1 MKQHNKR
8 DENEIIEE
16 IEQANEQELEAIEKE
31 REDREHSEKKQKA
44 KKKTREQQL
53 SEDLDDAKDK
63 MLRVMAEYDNYR
75 KRTDREK
82 QSAVSLGTALAVE
95 RILPVLDTLEM
106 AASAETAD
114 TDYKKGVEM
123 TVSMFK
129 TALESLGVVEI
140 EADGKPFDPNIHN
153 CVASEE
159 NDTCESGTVIRVMQK
174 GYKLND
180 KVIRPSMVAVS
191 A

>member
-16 IEQANEQELEAIEKE
+16 IEKANEQELEALE
-31 REDREHSEKKQKA
+31 REQEDKEQSEKKQKP
-44 KKKTREQQL
+44 KKKTKEQQL
-53 SEDLDDAKDK
+53 SEDLDEAKDK
-63 MLRVMAEYDNYR
+63 LLRVMAEYDNYR

-95 RILPVLDTLEM
+95 KILPVLDTLEM

-114 TDYKKGVEM
+114 AEYKKGVEM
-123 TVSMFK
+123 TVTMFK

-159 NDTCESGTVIRVMQK
+159 SDACESGTIIRVLQK

-180 KVIRPSMVAVS
+180 RVIRPSMVAV
-191 A
+191 AA